1 MYETSAVNTISAT
14 TIPGANGVALAS
26 NGDIIAGGTTAPAGL
41 SGITVWAFK
50 PTGALDSSFGTSG
63 STSTTFGPTIRGEG
77 NALAIGGDGKIVV
90 AGDTKT
96 ITGSYS
102 GVAARYNG
110 FASAP
115 PPPLVFRVSLSGLSG
130 SYKTSVVAKKGLK
143 FALTCNQACTYN
155 ASLVLSAGTARRLH
169 IQTTVTKCTKVKGKR
184 RCVKVRRF
192 RAVTIASSRGSL
204 KAAGTRSITLRLRRT
219 YVKTLERQ
227 RSVPVTLKVSATSR
241 VTHKTRT
248 VTKGLKLTR

>member
-1 MYETSAVNTISAT
+1 M
-14 TIPGANGVALAS
+14 
-26 NGDIIAGGTTAPAGL
+26 
-41 SGITVWAFK
+41 
-50 PTGALDSSFGTSG
+50 
-63 STSTTFGPTIRGEG
+63 
-77 NALAIGGDGKIVV
+77 
-90 AGDTKT
+90 
-96 ITGSYS
+96 
-102 GVAARYNG
+102 ARYIG
-110 FASAP
+110 FASP
-115 PPPLVFRVSLSGLSG
+115 PPPPPRFRVSLSGLQRQLQDL
-130 SYKTSVVAKKGLK
+130 VVAKHGLK
-143 FALTCNQACTYN
+143 FGVTCNSSVHVPARR
-155 ASLVLSAGTARRLH
+155 SMLSAGTARRLH
-169 IQTTVTKCTKVKGKR
+169 IQTTITKCTKVNGKR